1 MLRRC
6 NVENCEDTSVTMVE
20 KGKIL
25 KNGRA
30 YCVAGASNDVSYKNN
45 TFTPV
50 ISIYHFPKDVG
61 VWPKWTRFD
70 RRLQG
75 DFTLQCRLLRTGF
88 EDGCYEHI
96 TLNKS
101 GTITN

>member
-30 YCVAGASNDVSYKNN
+30 YCVAGAPNDVSYKNN
-45 TFTPV
+45 TFTPG
-50 ISIYHFPKDVG
+50 IFIHYFPKDVG
-61 VWPKWTRFD
+61 VWLK
-70 RRLQG
+70 
-75 DFTLQCRLLRTGF
+75 
-88 EDGCYEHI
+88 
-96 TLNKS
+96 
-101 GTITN
+101 